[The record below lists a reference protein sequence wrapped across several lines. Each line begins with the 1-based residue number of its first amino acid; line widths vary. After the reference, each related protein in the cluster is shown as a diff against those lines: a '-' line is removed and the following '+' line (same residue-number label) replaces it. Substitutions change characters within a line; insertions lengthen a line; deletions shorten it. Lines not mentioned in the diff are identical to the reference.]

1 MSSYQRPEE
10 FRSRSESKSYGRL
23 FNLLV
28 VASLFTGVQVW
39 ALALVLTNV
48 HAAGV
53 LTVAVP
59 VLAGGVAAAVVLIWR
74 EVRAVARHL
83 RRTVVDRRNEP
94 IRDHKFDRHL
104 IAV

>member
-1 MSSYQRPEE
+1 MTSYQRRDETP
-10 FRSRSESKSYGRL
+10 STSKSKSYDRL
-23 FNLLV
+23 FSHIV
-28 VASLFTGVQVW
+28 VATLFTGVQVW

-53 LTVAVP
+53 LTMAVP
-59 VLAGGVAAAVVLIWR
+59 VLAGGAAAAVVLIWR

>member
-59 VLAGGVAAAVVLIWR
+59 VLAGGAAAAVVLIWR

-104 IAV
+104 IA